1 MSRGDRKRSSLNRA
15 RAKAA
20 AVARAVSWDRLASSA
35 GWRGVTKPAVSR
47 GPVETD
53 ATEGDSPVGESRPVS
68 WTTPEYPGTRGILGE
83 SALTTA

>member
-1 MSRGDRKRSSLNRA
+1 LRGRGRGIVWPVLPS
-15 RAKAA
+15 
-20 AVARAVSWDRLASSA
+20 
-35 GWRGVTKPAVSR
+35 WRGVTKLAASR

-53 ATEGDSPVGESRPVS
+53 AREGESPVGESRPVS

>member
-1 MSRGDRKRSSLNRA
+1 MRA
-15 RAKAA
+15 RGRGI
-20 AVARAVSWDRLASSA
+20 VLSA
-35 GWRGVTKPAVSR
+35 LPGWRGVTKPAASR

-53 ATEGDSPVGESRPVS
+53 AREGESPVGESRPVS